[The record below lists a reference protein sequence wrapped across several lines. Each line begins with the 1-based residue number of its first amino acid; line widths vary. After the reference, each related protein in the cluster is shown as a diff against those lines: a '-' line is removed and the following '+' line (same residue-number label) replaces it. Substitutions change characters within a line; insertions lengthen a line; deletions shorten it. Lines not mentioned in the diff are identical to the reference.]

1 MKVIILLLLPV
12 IVIFAS
18 GCIEQQNSAKPEHNQ
33 TVSESKTNTIIIK
46 DFDYDPFT
54 LKIKAGAVI
63 IWMNEDSYAHTVT
76 AKGHT
81 SKTKGL
87 FDSGTLSKGQSFS
100 YTFKEA
106 GTFEYYCAIHPSMI
120 GKIEVEN

>member
-1 MKVIILLLLPV
+1 M
-12 IVIFAS
+12 IFAS

>member
-12 IVIFAS
+12 IAIFAS
-18 GCIEQQNSAKPEHNQ
+18 GCIEEQNSANPKLNQ
-33 TVSESKTNTIIIK
+33 TVSENKTNTIIIK
-46 DFDYDPFT
+46 DFDYDPST
-54 LKIKAGAVI
+54 LKIKAEVVI
-63 IWMNEDSYAHTVT
+63 IWMNEGSYAHTVT

-81 SKTKGL
+81 SKTKGV
-87 FDSGTLSKGQSFS
+87 FDSGALNKGQSFS

-106 GTFEYYCAIHPSMI
+106 GTFEYYCTIHPSMK